1 MLAAI
6 KARLQ
11 AAAAAKR
18 ERKEPR
24 FFEVFGDAVS
34 ETLFLRNLTI
44 VLGGACLV
52 LGIAVLRLC
61 SKPPLVI
68 RVSDLSEPLP
78 VTDVRQA
85 AYVTAPEVR
94 NFAEHFTRDL
104 LAWDFYTFV
113 DDIDRALGMMTPE
126 AAAKM
131 KAHLDGLNT
140 ASAIRENSLR
150 TKVAI
155 TEIEVEKDTPSVVR
169 VKVRGTRTSLSYE
182 KKEYSKET
190 SFEDTLVASKVP
202 RSAKTPW
209 GLLVTEWSEAI
220 YEEKETK

>member
-11 AAAAAKR
+11 AAAPSHAQ
-18 ERKEPR
+18 RKAPR

-44 VLGGACLV
+44 VLGGGCLV
-52 LGIAVLRLC
+52 LCIAVLRLA

-68 RVSDLSEPLP
+68 RVSDLSEPVA
-78 VTDVRQA
+78 VTDARHA

-104 LAWDFYTFV
+104 LAWDLYTFV
-113 DDIDRALGMMTPE
+113 DDIDRALAMMTPE

-131 KAHLDGLNT
+131 KSRLDGLGTT
-140 ASAIRENSLR
+140 AAIRENSLR
-150 TKVAI
+150 TAVAI
-155 TEIEVEKDTPSVVR
+155 TEIEVEKDTPAVVR
-169 VKVRGTRTSLSYE
+169 VKVRGTRTAASYE
-182 KKEYSKET
+182 KKEYRKET
-190 SFEDTLVASKVP
+190 SFEDTLVATKVA
-202 RSAKTPW
+202 RTAKTPW
-209 GLLVTEWSEAI
+209 GLLVAEWSEAI
-220 YEEKETK
+220 YEER